1 MKKQIIAKFVKYN
14 TCSQVYVN
22 IILHKIQDFNYTKG
36 NSMLVLKT
44 GRAKGISFHVSFRKK
59 LFDGLTLMVKEDGA
73 DNPMFY
79 G

>member
-1 MKKQIIAKFVKYN
+1 
-14 TCSQVYVN
+14 
-22 IILHKIQDFNYTKG
+22 
-36 NSMLVLKT
+36 MLVLKT